1 MAMISAI
8 PKAMKAAVI
17 DAAGPPEAMR
27 IDDVSVPHVGHGH
40 VLIALEFAGV
50 GIWDA
55 QQRAGVWG
63 PVEPG
68 TIPGT
73 DGCGTVAAVG
83 SDVRDLRVGD
93 RVYSYSYG
101 NPKGFYAQYV
111 SVPAERVARVP
122 THLES
127 PVAGAMPCVA
137 LTALSGLETLKVK
150 KGQTLGVFGASGG
163 VGSFAVWLGSRRGA
177 TVVGTA
183 RPSDHEYVHRL
194 GAAHA
199 IDPHSS
205 VRANVMARIAPEGFD
220 AALITA
226 SSDELSPFLARLR
239 PNAAFAYPNGIEP
252 EPQAAGHPGHAFD
265 GEMSHEAFARLN
277 AAIGSH
283 AIPLRVEIFSLEDV
297 AKAHRRIEQ
306 GHVVG
311 KIVLRIGA
319 PSTSRST

>member
-1 MAMISAI
+1 MAMTSAI

-17 DAAGPPEAMR
+17 DAAGAPETMR
-27 IDDVSVPHVGHGH
+27 IDDVAVPHVGHGH
-40 VLIALEFAGV
+40 VLIALEYAGV

-55 QQRAGVWG
+55 QQRAGTWG

-111 SVPAERVARVP
+111 SVPAERAARVP

-137 LTALSGLETLKVK
+137 LTALSGLEMLKVK

-163 VGSFAVWLGSRRGA
+163 VGSLAVWLANRRGA

-199 IDPHSS
+199 IDPRSS
-205 VRANVMARIAPEGFD
+205 ERANVMTHAAPTGFD
-220 AALITA
+220 AALITG
-226 SSDELSPFLARLR
+226 SGSELSAFVAHLR
-239 PNAAFAYPNGIEP
+239 PNAAFAYPNGVEP
-252 EPQAAGHPGHAFD
+252 KPHAAGHAGHAFD

-283 AIPLRVEIFSLEDV
+283 AIPLRVEVFSLEDV
-297 AKAHRRIEQ
+297 AKAHHRIEQ

-311 KIVLRIGA
+311 KIVLRIA
-319 PSTSRST
+319 